1 MKLSKM
7 KPRNIKPSYIKRMV
21 LALTTA
27 AILGGLFSNAMATTP
42 KEDLQNFRK
51 YFYKKFP
58 GISLNEFGNG
68 VYAID
73 KQSRETWEAI
83 EEFPPYEIDIEAGE
97 ELFNTPFANGN
108 TYASCFKKG
117 GIGIRQNFPFY
128 SKKNKQVKT
137 LEQIINECRINN
149 GEKPLKWKKGK
160 IAAISAYMA
169 YTSRG
174 KPMAVRTP
182 KTAGEIEWYERGR
195 KHFYA
200 KRGQLNMSC
209 ANCHQDNAGNYIR
222 ADILSPALGHVT
234 HFPVY
239 RAKWGSLGTMH
250 RRYGGCN
257 KQVRAL
263 PFPAQSD
270 EYKALE
276 YFHSY
281 MSNGIE
287 VNGPGSRK

>member
-1 MKLSKM
+1 MKTF
-7 KPRNIKPSYIKRMV
+7 NIKTSQIKRLV
-21 LALTTA
+21 LALTTVGM
-27 AILGGLFSNAMATTP
+27 IGGLFTNAMATTP
-42 KEDLQNFRK
+42 EDDLQDFRE

-58 GISLNEFGNG
+58 GVPLSEYGNG
-68 VYAID
+68 VYGID
-73 KQSRETWEAI
+73 QKSRQTWEAI

-108 TYASCFKKG
+108 SYASCFKNE

-128 SKKNKQVKT
+128 SKEHKQVKT
-137 LEQIINECRINN
+137 LEQVINECRSKN
-149 GEKPLKWKKGK
+149 GEKPLGWKKGK
-160 IAAISAYMA
+160 IAAISAYMS

-174 KPMAVRTP
+174 KAIHVKTP
-182 KTAGEIEWYERGR
+182 TTPDEIKWYERGR

-209 ANCHQDNAGNYIR
+209 ANCHVDNAGNYIR
-222 ADILSPALGHVT
+222 ADILSPALGQVS

-276 YFHSY
+276 YFHTY